1 MLFSPWRNEE
11 KDLVNVSQSFEERY
25 IACKGD
31 IDKKLE
37 KYQHGGQIVADVKR
51 ALYGIDAEDLCVDF
65 VAPNNEH
72 EEELDREKENNSFRT
87 MGLF

>member
-1 MLFSPWRNEE
+1 M
-11 KDLVNVSQSFEERY
+11 
-25 IACKGD
+25 
-31 IDKKLE
+31 
-37 KYQHGGQIVADVKR
+37 ADVKR